1 MINEIRHIRAF
12 LAVARHSNFTKA
24 AQDLHV
30 SQSALTVQIQQL
42 EEAIGI
48 RLFDRTNRRVV
59 LTGAGRSLI
68 GPLQRILIDTEN
80 IVSQTRDI
88 SNLRRGT
95 MSLAVLP
102 SVAAGILSEVLRQFT
117 AGYPGIVVHIHDVV
131 ADKVVELVK
140 KEEVDFGIGTT
151 RHSDRE
157 LIAVELFRN
166 RLFAFLPLKHPLSS
180 RASLSL
186 NQLAKYPLVL
196 TGKDSGVRA
205 IVEDALQRKSLHGK
219 YAYEVN
225 YMPTLLSLVRAGF
238 GVGILPE
245 HADAMGAFPDLVR
258 IPIGKPQ
265 LTRQIQIITRKGR
278 NPSPS
283 VQKML
288 EILRKVAGKASA

>member
-12 LAVARHSNFTKA
+12 LAVARHLNFTKA
-24 AQDLHV
+24 AHELHV

-42 EEAIGI
+42 EEALGI

-59 LTGAGRSLI
+59 LTQAGIALI

-80 IVSQTRDI
+80 IVSHTRDI
-88 SNLRRGT
+88 SNLRRGVV
-95 MSLAVLP
+95 SLAVLP
-102 SVAAGILSEVLRQFT
+102 SVAAGLLSEVLRQFT
-117 AGYPGIVVHIHDVV
+117 ADYPGIVVHIHDVV

-140 KEEVDFGIGTT
+140 KEEVDFGIGTM

-157 LIAVELFRN
+157 LTALPLFTN
-166 RLFAFLPLKHPLSS
+166 RLFAFLPVKHPLSS
-180 RASLSL
+180 RASLTL
-186 NQLAKYPLVL
+186 HQLAKHPLVL

-205 IVEDALQRKSLHGK
+205 IVEDALQRSSLHGK

-238 GVGILPE
+238 GIGILPE
-245 HADAMGAFPDLVR
+245 HADAMGAFPELVK

-265 LTRQIQIITRKGR
+265 LTRRIQIITRKGR

-288 EILRKVAGKASA
+288 DILRRVTSKASA

>member
-12 LAVARHSNFTKA
+12 LAVARQSNFTKA
-24 AQDLHV
+24 AHELHV

-42 EEAIGI
+42 EEALGI

-59 LTGAGRSLI
+59 LTEAGSALI
-68 GPLQRILIDTEN
+68 GPLQRVLIDTEN

-88 SNLRRGT
+88 SNLRRGVV
-95 MSLAVLP
+95 SLAVLP

-117 AGYPGIVVHIHDVV
+117 TDYPGIVVHIHDVV

-140 KEEVDFGIGTT
+140 KEEVDFGIGTM
-151 RHSDRE
+151 RHADRE
-157 LIAVELFRN
+157 LTALPLFAN
-166 RLFAFLPLKHPLSS
+166 RLFAFLPAKHPLSV
-180 RASLSL
+180 RALLSL
-186 NQLAKYPLVL
+186 HQLAKYPLVL

-245 HADAMGAFPDLVR
+245 HADAMGAFPDLVK

-265 LTRQIQIITRKGR
+265 LTRRIQIITRKGR

-288 EILRKVAGKASA
+288 EILRDVTSKTSA